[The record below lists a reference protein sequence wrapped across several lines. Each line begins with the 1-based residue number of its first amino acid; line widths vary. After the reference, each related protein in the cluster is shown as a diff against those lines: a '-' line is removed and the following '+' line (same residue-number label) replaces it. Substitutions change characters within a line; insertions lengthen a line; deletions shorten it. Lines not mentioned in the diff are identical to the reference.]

1 MMRIKNLMRL
11 SVLVA
16 GLWLGAMLPGAALAT
31 PTQHHFSSNAVL
43 TIASHSSGYG
53 NAQAVRP
60 HRSTTIRF
68 HGAKVKYNA
77 DTSRVSAI
85 RVRLGR
91 YALRL
96 NERAFR
102 VDEVVH
108 GANGDPVFLRLV
120 SSRPRLFNLTLALGV
135 APVSGG
141 KLAAANPVPEP
152 TAAMLFG
159 AGLLAVS
166 SATRRSRKQ

>member
-1 MMRIKNLMRL
+1 MRIKNSIKL
-11 SVLVA
+11 SVFVA
-16 GLWLGAMLPGAALAT
+16 GLWLGAMLPSTAFAT
-31 PTQHHFSSNAVL
+31 PTQYNFSSNAVL
-43 TIASHSSGYG
+43 TIASNGGGYG

-68 HGAKVKYNA
+68 HGASVKFNP

-91 YALRL
+91 YAFRL

-102 VDEVVH
+102 VDQVVN
-108 GANGDPVFLRLV
+108 GANGGPVFLRLV
-120 SSRPRLFNLTLALGV
+120 SASPRSLNFTLALGV
-135 APVSGG
+135 APVSGTQV
-141 KLAAANPVPEP
+141 AAANPVPEP

-166 SATRRSRKQ
+166 SATRRNRKQ